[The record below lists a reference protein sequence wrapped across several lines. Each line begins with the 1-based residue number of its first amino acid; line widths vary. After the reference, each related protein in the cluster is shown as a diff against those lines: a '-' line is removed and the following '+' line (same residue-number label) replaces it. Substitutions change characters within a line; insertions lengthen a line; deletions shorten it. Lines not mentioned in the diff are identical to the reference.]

1 MNKENCLQGN
11 NFYHVKEFSQTC
23 INEKLAL
30 NTLFGGEI
38 ALNTLFG
45 GEIALNTL
53 FGGEIALNTL
63 FGRLWVKNNIT
74 QTKIKKSGDI
84 SSVWEGLAHP
94 VRRNTSVLKFY
105 SSNVSSRY
113 FERYTFEKCLSKVN
127 VQMHFNKLK
136 EHFQDI
142 KEVQNSQ
149 SDKDF
154 SIWFWNYSNSWIFI
168 CFLSK
173 FH

>member
-1 MNKENCLQGN
+1 LNKENCLQGN

-30 NTLFGGEI
+30 NTLFG
-38 ALNTLFG
+38 
-45 GEIALNTL
+45 
-53 FGGEIALNTL
+53 
-63 FGRLWVKNNIT
+63 RLWVKNNIT
-74 QTKIKKSGDI
+74 QTKIKKLGDI
-84 SSVWEGLAHP
+84 SSVWEELAHL

-136 EHFQDI
+136 EHFQDT
-142 KEVQNSQ
+142 KEVKNSQ
-149 SDKDF
+149 SDKGF
-154 SIWFWNYSNSWIFI
+154 SIWYWNYSNSWIFI
-168 CFLSK
+168 CFSSK